1 MDINRI
7 IFKLEKL
14 YDRKEIRNKNNSHVV
29 YFNLIL
35 KKFCH
40 PAEAISGCKYF
51 KMLVMS

>member
-14 YDRKEIRNKNNSHVV
+14 YDREEIRNKNNFYVV

-35 KKFCH
+35 KKFCYFV
-40 PAEAISGCKYF
+40 EVIFGCKYF